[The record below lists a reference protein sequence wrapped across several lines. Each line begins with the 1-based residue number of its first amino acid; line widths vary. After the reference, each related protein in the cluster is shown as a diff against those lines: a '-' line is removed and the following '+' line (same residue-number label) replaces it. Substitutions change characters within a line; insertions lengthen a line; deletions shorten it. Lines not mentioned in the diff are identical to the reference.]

1 MTMPFKWEF
10 PGGKINPG
18 ETAEECIMR
27 EINEELG
34 IAIPNPYQAGCGG
47 GTHHGAPDGKLTC
60 PLCRMRKESNWP
72 KNMNSRSSNDPA
84 VSARGSRLAWNSRR
98 APDPDMDVPAEDF
111 LFVHTQP
118 LFIIAI

>member
-1 MTMPFKWEF
+1 MSPQANETNT
-10 PGGKINPG
+10 GKDIQWRIKG
-18 ETAEECIMR
+18 VKTAVSGQNM
-27 EINEELG
+27 